1 MKIKGVFKFDSGII
15 DEREQ
20 CFVDLARPK
29 QLFGAAMGAA
39 VWLIDGTF
47 LSKSR
52 NLLQQLQ

>member
-52 NLLQQLQ
+52 NLVQLQ